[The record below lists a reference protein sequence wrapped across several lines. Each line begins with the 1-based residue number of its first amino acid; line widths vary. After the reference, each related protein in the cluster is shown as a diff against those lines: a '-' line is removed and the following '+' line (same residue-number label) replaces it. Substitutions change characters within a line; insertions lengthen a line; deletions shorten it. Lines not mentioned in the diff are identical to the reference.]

1 MRKPFTQIFLFISL
15 MLVCVSGVFADSI
28 APPCSYKVAAKKSS
42 AVFIMLSDQ
51 DQTCI
56 GRGGAR
62 ADEAKELRDKYKASG
77 LYPDDKSTTPLW
89 TADWYSYEV
98 LLSPEGKYLVR
109 MGPWASGLS
118 SEAFTFFADG
128 KELKKYVISD
138 LIKDSSKLSRTVSH
152 FTWLQYKYI
161 NDTGDTFDVE
171 TVDGGRFTFD
181 LNTGEILTQSY
192 TPVSSPPAATPS
204 PVSRTPDTATSS
216 SPNIYLIIILT
227 ALVTALFTG
236 AILFFLLRKKR

>member
-1 MRKPFTQIFLFISL
+1 
-15 MLVCVSGVFADSI
+15 
-28 APPCSYKVAAKKSS
+28 
-42 AVFIMLSDQ
+42 MLSEQ
-51 DQTCI
+51 DNACA
-56 GRGGAR
+56 GRAGLS
-62 ADEAKELRDKYKASG
+62 ADELKALRDKYKSSG

-89 TADWYSYEV
+89 TVDWFSYEV
-98 LLSPEGKYLVR
+98 LLSPDSKYLVR

-128 KELKKYVISD
+128 KEVKKYIISD
-138 LIKDSSKLSRTVSH
+138 LIKDTSKLQSTVSH

-161 NDTGDTFDVE
+161 NDTGDTFDIE

-181 LNTGEILTQSY
+181 LKTGEILTQSY
-192 TPVSSPPAATPS
+192 TPVAAPPGNTFTTPS
-204 PVSRTPDTATSS
+204 PARTPTYGETNS

-236 AILFFLLRKKR
+236 AVLFLILRKKR